1 MSSYWEDFE
10 FRHDEVTLS
19 TLLTFAEKTDFGYW
33 FEREIG
39 TEWGWNEYE
48 EYFDS
53 NGEFD
58 QTMCGLYFF
67 ELSHSDLKKVEERE
81 NWVLEQRKNQ

>member
-19 TLLTFAEKTDFGYW
+19 TLLTFPEKTDFGYW

-48 EYFDS
+48 EYYN

>member
-1 MSSYWEDFE
+1 MSHWDDLE
-10 FRHDEVTLS
+10 FRHDEFTLS
-19 TLLTFAEKTDFGYW
+19 TLLTFPEKTDFGFW

-67 ELSHSDLKKVEERE
+67 ELTQSDLEKVQERE
-81 NWVLEQRKNQ
+81 NWVLKQRKNQ